1 MFDTHPEAEI
11 TLARSFSPSGQRS
24 WHWVELS
31 LQIPFF
37 LLSVNLETE
46 EGCFRREFL
55 FSQIKDALGLI
66 SASRSIIDRLE
77 IGLLSPGYMNG
88 SNTYQLGRVKEVW
101 KRRNGH
107 EQLFVMA
114 DESRLHFPPN
124 VDGMQDREMELVL
137 SL

>member
-11 TLARSFSPSGQRS
+11 TLARAFSPPGQRS
-24 WHWVELS
+24 WQWVELS

-37 LLSVNLETE
+37 LLSVKLETE
-46 EGCFRREFL
+46 EGSIRREFL

-66 SASRSIIDRLE
+66 SASRNIMDGLE

-88 SNTYQLGRVKEVW
+88 SNTYQLGRIKEVW

-114 DESRLHFPPN
+114 DESRFHFPPN
-124 VDGMQDREMELVL
+124 VDDMQDRELELVL

>member
-1 MFDTHPEAEI
+1 MFDTHPAAEI
-11 TLARSFSPSGQRS
+11 TLARAFSPSGQRS
-24 WHWVELS
+24 WQWVELS

-37 LLSVNLETE
+37 LLSINLETE
-46 EGCFRREFL
+46 EGAIRREFL

-66 SASRSIIDRLE
+66 SASRSIIDGLE
-77 IGLLSPGYMNG
+77 IGLLSLGYMNG

-101 KRRNGH
+101 KRRDGH

-124 VDGMQDREMELVL
+124 VDGMQDQEMELVL